1 MTTFKKTCTAA
12 LAALTLSGAV
22 LASAAP
28 VEAGFGRRH
37 GGAIAAGVVGG
48 FALGAAIASQRPAYS
63 YAPVLRGLR
72 PGMHRGLGGRLRRL
86 RPVLQAARA
95 DLPLISELGRRGPPS
110 APSRSRPSLRPDG
123 VALHPLA

>member
-28 VEAGFGRRH
+28 VEAGFDRRH

-48 FALGAAIASQRPAYS
+48 FALGAAIASQRPAYG
-63 YAPVLRGLR
+63 YAPVYEAYG
-72 PGMHRGLGGRLRRL
+72 PVCTAAWEDGYDVYGQYFKRRVQIC
-86 RPVLQAARA
+86 R
-95 DLPLISELGRRGPPS
+95 
-110 APSRSRPSLRPDG
+110 
-123 VALHPLA
+123 